1 MADAEHSGLKT
12 SQRLLP
18 IIAILLLAA
27 ALRIIGASGYPVWT
41 DEGWSIWA
49 SSDPAQVIGIV
60 AADRHPPLYFA
71 ALSLWR
77 GAAGDSLLAL
87 RWLSIV
93 AGVIA
98 VAVVYR
104 LACDV
109 FGLRAALIAALL
121 FAALPSA
128 VYYAQEVRHY
138 GWLTLFSTLSWLIL
152 LRYLKQPKRS
162 LWIGYVL
169 NLTAMLYTL
178 YFAVFTIAA
187 QILIVLIAVL
197 YRRPHPPT
205 PSPLHGE
212 GETGRGMAHHA
223 AVLLSPF
230 FAAAI
235 LYLPW
240 LYVIVTQQAGILGGG
255 IGDAPNTI
263 QPEDVLA
270 VLQVGFG
277 VHLLIPLAGFAYGAL
292 LILRRPR
299 LRPLALLV
307 GGGGL
312 LIGMVGLSLRFDLLS
327 ARTLVFLTPLL
338 LMVSGYGLSKLDR
351 RVGYGLV
358 GVWVI
363 LTLITP
369 VVIQPRLHSEAA
381 AQALASAYQP
391 GDAVILE
398 TGWDDN
404 AFAYE
409 VAQALPPGAEIVRTL
424 PWTNER
430 TGGDPVVPQV
440 EPVLASHAR
449 VWVVQWLQAPQ
460 VLPFL
465 DGGGDGFHAAQTLDV
480 SAGDYG
486 ARFGAPTIQVRLFT
500 R

>member
-1 MADAEHSGLKT
+1 MKASK
-12 SQRLLP
+12 RLLP
-18 IIAILLLAA
+18 VVAVLLVAA
-27 ALRIIGASGYPVWT
+27 ALRIVGAGGYPVWT

-77 GAAGDSLLAL
+77 MAAGDSLLAL
-87 RWLSIV
+87 RFLSIA

-109 FGLRAALIAALL
+109 FGRRAALIAALL
-121 FAALPSA
+121 IAALPSA

-138 GWLTLFSTLSWLIL
+138 GWLTLFSALSWLIL
-152 LRYLKQPKRS
+152 LRYLRRPGWRW
-162 LWIGYVL
+162 WIGYVL
-169 NLTAMLYTL
+169 SLAAMLYTL

-187 QILIVLIAVL
+187 QVVVIFLSMLSQ
-197 YRRPHPPT
+197 PHPPT
-205 PSPLHGE
+205 PSPLRRE
-212 GETGRGMAHHA
+212 GERPASLGRAKPHFASQRGEAYA
-223 AVLLSPF
+223 F
-230 FAAAI
+230 FAAAM

-240 LYVIVTQQAGILGGG
+240 LVVIATQQAGILGGG

-270 VLQVGFG
+270 VLRVGFG
-277 VHLLIPLAGFAYGAL
+277 IHLLIPLAGLVVGGL

-299 LRPLALLV
+299 LRPLALLI

-327 ARTLVFLTPLL
+327 ARTLAFLTPLL
-338 LMVSGYGLSKLDR
+338 LIVSGYGLSKLDR
-351 RVGYGLV
+351 RVGYGLA
-358 GVWVI
+358 GVWVL

-381 AQALASAYQP
+381 AQVLASAYQP

-409 VAQALPPGAEIVRTL
+409 VGQALPPGAEIVRTL

-430 TGGDPVVPQV
+430 TGGQPVVPQV
-440 EPVLASHAR
+440 EPVLVSHAR

-465 DGGGDGFHAAQTLDV
+465 EGGGDGFQPAQTLDV

>member
-1 MADAEHSGLKT
+1 M
-12 SQRLLP
+12 
-18 IIAILLLAA
+18 
-27 ALRIIGASGYPVWT
+27 
-41 DEGWSIWA
+41 
-49 SSDPAQVIGIV
+49 IGIV

-77 GAAGDSLLAL
+77 LAAGDSLLAL
-87 RWLSIV
+87 RFLSIA

-109 FGLRAALIAALL
+109 FGRRAALIAALL
-121 FAALPSA
+121 FAVLPSA

-138 GWLTLFSTLSWLIL
+138 GWLTLFSALSWLIL
-152 LRYLKQPKRS
+152 LRYLRQPSRK

-169 NLTAMLYTL
+169 SLATMLYTL

-187 QILIVLIAVL
+187 QGLIVLWMVVRRGTIYRAPTRRVFVALIAAFL
-197 YRRPHPPT
+197 
-205 PSPLHGE
+205 
-212 GETGRGMAHHA
+212 
-223 AVLLSPF
+223 
-230 FAAAI
+230 AAAI

-240 LYVIVTQQAGILGGG
+240 LYVIATQQAGILSGG

-263 QPEDVLA
+263 QPEDLLA

-277 VHLLIPLAGFAYGAL
+277 IHLLIPLAGFVVGAL
-292 LILRRPR
+292 LILRHPR
-299 LRPLALLV
+299 LRPLALLI
-307 GGGGL
+307 GGAGL
-312 LIGMVGLSLRFDLLS
+312 LIGMVVLSLRFDLLS
-327 ARTLVFLTPLL
+327 ARTLTFLTPLL
-338 LMVSGYGLSKLDR
+338 LIVSAYGLSKLDPR
-351 RVGYGLV
+351 LGYGLAIF
-358 GVWVI
+358 WVI
-363 LTLITP
+363 LTLVAQPTP
-369 VVIQPRLHSEAA
+369 QVIQPRLHSEAA

-409 VAQALPPGAEIVRTL
+409 VAQALPGGAEIVRTL

-430 TGGDPVVPQV
+430 TGGQPVVPQI

-465 DGGGDGFHAAQTLDV
+465 ESGGDGFQPAQTLDV

>member
-1 MADAEHSGLKT
+1 MKASK
-12 SQRLLP
+12 RLLP
-18 IIAILLLAA
+18 VVAVLLIAA
-27 ALRIIGASGYPVWT
+27 ALRIVGASGYPVWT

-49 SSDPAQVIGIV
+49 SSNPAQVIGIV

-77 GAAGDSLLAL
+77 LAAGDSLLAL
-87 RWLSIV
+87 RFLSIA

-98 VAVVYR
+98 AAVVYR
-104 LACDV
+104 LAADV
-109 FGLRAALIAALL
+109 FGRRAALIAALL

-128 VYYAQEVRHY
+128 IYYAQEVRHY
-138 GWLTLFSTLSWLIL
+138 GWLTLFSALSWLIL
-152 LRYLKQPKRS
+152 LRYLRRPSRK

-169 NLTAMLYTL
+169 SLAAMLYTL

-187 QILIVLIAVL
+187 QGIVTLLWGIRRGVIGLRSKHNAPTRRLIAAFL
-197 YRRPHPPT
+197 
-205 PSPLHGE
+205 
-212 GETGRGMAHHA
+212 
-223 AVLLSPF
+223 
-230 FAAAI
+230 AAAI

-240 LYVIVTQQAGILGGG
+240 LYVIATQQAGILSGG

-277 VHLLIPLAGFAYGAL
+277 IQWLIPLAGFVVGGL

-299 LRPLALLV
+299 LRPLALLI
-307 GGGGL
+307 GGAGL
-312 LIGMVGLSLRFDLLS
+312 LIGMVVLSLRFDLLS
-327 ARTLVFLTPLL
+327 ARTLTFLTPLL
-338 LMVSGYGLSKLDR
+338 LIVSGYGLSKLDR
-351 RVGYGLV
+351 RVGYGLASL
-358 GVWVI
+358 WVL
-363 LTLITP
+363 LTLMTP
-369 VVIQPRLHSEAA
+369 QVIQPRLHSEAA
-381 AQALASAYQP
+381 ARALASAYQP

-409 VAQALPPGAEIVRTL
+409 VGQALPSGAEIVRTL

-430 TGGDPVVPQV
+430 TGGQPVVPQI

-449 VWVVQWLQAPQ
+449 VWVVHWLQAPQ
-460 VLPFL
+460 ALPFL
-465 DGGGDGFHAAQTLDV
+465 EGGGDGFQPAQTLDV

-486 ARFGAPTIQVRLFT
+486 ARFGAPTIEVRLFT